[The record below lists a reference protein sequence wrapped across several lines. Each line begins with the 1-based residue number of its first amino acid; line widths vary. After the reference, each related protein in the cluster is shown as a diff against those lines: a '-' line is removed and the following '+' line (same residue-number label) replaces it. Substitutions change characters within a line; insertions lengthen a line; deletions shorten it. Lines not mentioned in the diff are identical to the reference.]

1 MKSRILVIIL
11 NLLIGVEKKTELA
24 IKLIDKTIERK
35 YQPGIVLI
43 DAGYGN
49 NTSLLLELER
59 RQLK

>member
-1 MKSRILVIIL
+1 L
-11 NLLIGVEKKTELA
+11 KKTELA

-49 NTSLLLELER
+49 NTSFLLELES
-59 RQLK
+59 RQLKYLGGLAKNRKVTI